1 MDKGYED
8 EPISS
13 STIFFYFL
21 SFTFSPFCV
30 ISVAKRTIFRIS
42 VLFTADC
49 LQLAFNW
56 KLRLGRK
63 EPIDWQT
70 DTRAY
75 EQQNSVIFY
84 SKGRISVN

>member
-63 EPIDWQT
+63 EPID
-70 DTRAY
+70 
-75 EQQNSVIFY
+75 
-84 SKGRISVN
+84 